1 MSSSANDS
9 LVSPT
14 RSNYELK
21 SDSHTVSEFTA
32 TEAETKIDLGST
44 EKSNDPGPAMSDS
57 IVMPKD
63 EAEATSQQENTAIE
77 ENDKLKLNSNV
88 DRADKN
94 VPSGGDTTSEN
105 YGEISASVIENPSA
119 SEEGKEQMDADIPNT
134 ADNSCEVIEN
144 LKSTIEEIPKLNRN
158 GRDMIVDEK
167 VTMP

>member
-21 SDSHTVSEFTA
+21 SDSHTASEFTA

-44 EKSNDPGPAMSDS
+44 EKSNHPDPAMSDS

-77 ENDKLKLNSNV
+77 GNDKLKLNSNV

-94 VPSGGDTTSEN
+94 VPSGGDTSEN
-105 YGEISASVIENPSA
+105 CGEISASVIKNPSA

-134 ADNSCEVIEN
+134 ADNSCKVIEN
-144 LKSTIEEIPKLNRN
+144 LKTTTEELNRN
-158 GRDMIVDEK
+158 GRDVIIDEK
-167 VTMP
+167 VTML

>member
-21 SDSHTVSEFTA
+21 SDSHTISEFTA

-44 EKSNDPGPAMSDS
+44 EKSNDPDPAMSDS

-77 ENDKLKLNSNV
+77 GNDKLKLNSNV

-94 VPSGGDTTSEN
+94 VPSGGDTSEN
-105 YGEISASVIENPSA
+105 CGEISTSVIENPSA
-119 SEEGKEQMDADIPNT
+119 SEEGREQMDADKPNT

-144 LKSTIEEIPKLNRN
+144 LKTTTEELIRN
-158 GRDMIVDEK
+158 GRDVIVDEK
-167 VTMP
+167 VTML